1 MRNTIGHLPQWF
13 YYPNENDNLQI
24 MVVVFPVYDEW
35 GLLLDQRYEL
45 FILLLK
51 FLYEQRS

>member
-24 MVVVFPVYDEW
+24 MVVVFPGYDEW
-35 GLLLDQRYEL
+35 GLLLDQHYKYS
-45 FILLLK
+45 FY
-51 FLYEQRS
+51 F